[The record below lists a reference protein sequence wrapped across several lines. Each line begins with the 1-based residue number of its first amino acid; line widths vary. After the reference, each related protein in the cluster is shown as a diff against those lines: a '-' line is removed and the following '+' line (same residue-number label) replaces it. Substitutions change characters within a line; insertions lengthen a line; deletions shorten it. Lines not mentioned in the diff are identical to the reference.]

1 MAWILMQQVAVIFL
15 LMGIGI
21 VLKKKKVISIEAAGM
36 VSNLV
41 ITVVIPSVIVQA
53 FQRDLEREMLVSMG
67 TAFLLAALFHIM
79 AVIVTKW
86 FPRPRDD
93 NRYPVERLLAICSNC
108 GFMGIPLMT
117 AVMGDVGTLYAA
129 IYVAAFNLYLW
140 SHGVMI
146 LRKTRKISAKELF
159 CTPGMI
165 GVGVGVALFFL
176 QLRLP
181 ALFTITL
188 NYLAAM
194 NTPLPTIITGVF
206 LADISFTKALRDR
219 HVYLATALRLLILP
233 VLFIGLIWVMRV
245 PTWFPEAPMTALA
258 MVICSSCSGA
268 ITTAMMPARYG
279 GDASHGA
286 ALVAVSTLFS
296 ILTIPFL
303 ATLAQWLFTFT

>member
-21 VLKKKKVISIEAAGM
+21 VLRKKKVISIEAAGM

-41 ITVVIPSVIVQA
+41 IIIVIPSVIVQA
-53 FQRDLEREMLVSMG
+53 FQRDLEREMLVGMG
-67 TAFLLAALFHIM
+67 TAFLLAVLFHIM

-86 FPRPRDD
+86 LPRPRDD

-146 LRKTRKISAKELF
+146 LRKTKRISAKELF

-165 GVGVGVALFFL
+165 GVGVGVTLFFL

-233 VLFIGLIWVMRV
+233 ILFIGLIWVMRV
-245 PTWFPEAPMTALA
+245 PAWFPEAPMTALA

-296 ILTIPFL
+296 ILTIPFV

>member
-21 VLKKKKVISIEAAGM
+21 VLKKKGIISIQAAGM

-41 ITVVIPSVIVQA
+41 IIVVIPSVIVQA
-53 FQRDLEREMLVSMG
+53 FQRDLEQEMLVSMG
-67 TAFLLAALFHIM
+67 TAFLLAVLFHVM
-79 AVIVTKW
+79 ALIVTKW
-86 FPRPRDD
+86 IPRPRDD
-93 NRYPVERLLAICSNC
+93 DKYPVERLLAICSNC

-165 GVGVGVALFFL
+165 GVGVGVTLFFL

-181 ALFTITL
+181 SLFSITL

-194 NTPLPTIITGVF
+194 NTPLPTMITGVF
-206 LADISFTKALRDR
+206 LADISFAKALRDR

-233 VLFIGLIWVMRV
+233 LLFIGLIWVLRV
-245 PTWFPEAPMTALA
+245 PAWFENAAMPALA
-258 MVICSSCSGA
+258 MVICSCCSGA

-279 GDASHGA
+279 GDATHGA

-296 ILTIPFL
+296 ILTIPFV
-303 ATLAQWLFTFT
+303 ATLAQWLFAFT

>member
-21 VLKKKKVISIEAAGM
+21 ILKKKKIISMEAAGM

-41 ITVVIPSVIVQA
+41 IMIVIPSVIVQA
-53 FQRDLEREMLVSMG
+53 FQRDLEKEMLTSMG
-67 TAFLLAALFHIM
+67 TAFLLAVLFHIM
-79 AVIVTKW
+79 AVVFTKW
-86 FPRPRDD
+86 LPRPRDD
-93 NRYPVERLLAICSNC
+93 NQYPVERLLAICSNC

-159 CTPGMI
+159 GTPGMI
-165 GVGVGVALFFL
+165 GVGVGLSLFFL

-181 ALFTITL
+181 ALFAITL

-206 LADISFTKALRDR
+206 LADLSFKEALSNR
-219 HVYLATALRLLILP
+219 HVYIATALRLLILP
-233 VLFIGLIWVMRV
+233 FLFIALIWIMRV
-245 PTWFPEAPMTALA
+245 PAWFPNAAMPALA
-258 MVICSSCSGA
+258 MVICSCCSGA

-279 GDASHGA
+279 GDATHGA
-286 ALVAVSTLFS
+286 ALVAVSTIFS
-296 ILTIPFL
+296 ILTIPVV
-303 ATLAQWLFTFT
+303 ATVAQWLVSFV

>member
-21 VLKKKKVISIEAAGM
+21 ILKKKKIISMEAAGM

-41 ITVVIPSVIVQA
+41 IMIVIPSVIVQA
-53 FQRDLEREMLVSMG
+53 FQRDLEKEMLTSMG
-67 TAFLLAALFHIM
+67 TAFLLAVLFHIM
-79 AVIVTKW
+79 AVVFTKW
-86 FPRPRDD
+86 IPRPRDD
-93 NRYPVERLLAICSNC
+93 NQYPVERLLAICSNC

-159 CTPGMI
+159 GTPGMI
-165 GVGVGVALFFL
+165 GVGVGLSLFFL

-181 ALFTITL
+181 ALFSITL

-206 LADISFTKALRDR
+206 LADISFKEALRNR
-219 HVYLATALRLLILP
+219 HVYIATALRLLILP
-233 VLFIGLIWVMRV
+233 FLFIALIWIMRV
-245 PTWFPEAPMTALA
+245 PAWFPNAAMPALA
-258 MVICSSCSGA
+258 MVICSCCSGA

-279 GDASHGA
+279 GDSTHGA

-296 ILTIPFL
+296 ILTIPVV
-303 ATLAQWLFTFT
+303 ATTAQWLFSFV